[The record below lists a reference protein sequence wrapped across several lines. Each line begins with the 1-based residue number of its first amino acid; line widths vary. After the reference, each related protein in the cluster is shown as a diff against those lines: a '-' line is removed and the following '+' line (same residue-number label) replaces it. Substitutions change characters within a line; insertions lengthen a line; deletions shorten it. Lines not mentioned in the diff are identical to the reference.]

1 MRWTDLGVYRI
12 PCRILCLADVVTPNV
27 GRVQQDL
34 APLAAK
40 AKIQQSTFHLWKQ
53 KGEEQK
59 TGRFSAFSAH
69 LEKTEADFRAR
80 CCRYR
85 WS

>member
-1 MRWTDLGVYRI
+1 MYRI
-12 PCRILCLADVVTPNV
+12 PCRILCLADVVTLNV

-34 APLAAK
+34 APLAAERKYNK
-40 AKIQQSTFHLWKQ
+40 AHSICWKQ